1 MQYKMLSYFLFK
13 KKKLLLF
20 SRIIFFFFLLSEANN
35 RAKHGKGLEIL
46 SPKQMLQGLPI
57 ALA

>member
-13 KKKLLLF
+13 KKNYYCF
-20 SRIIFFFFLLSEANN
+20 QEFFFFFLLSEANN

>member
-20 SRIIFFFFLLSEANN
+20 SRIIFFFLLSEANN